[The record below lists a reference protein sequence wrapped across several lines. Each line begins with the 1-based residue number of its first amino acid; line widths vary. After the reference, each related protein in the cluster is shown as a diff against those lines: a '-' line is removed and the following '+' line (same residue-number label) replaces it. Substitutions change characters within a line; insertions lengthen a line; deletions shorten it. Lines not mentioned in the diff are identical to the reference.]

1 MNSPLM
7 KTLLVIAL
15 RHLAPLVGGAG
26 VVSDDDVQQVA
37 GALIL
42 LGSIAYHVYQRHE
55 GKKAAGEA

>member
-26 VVSDDDVQQVA
+26 VVSDNDVQQLA
-37 GALIL
+37 GALL
-42 LGSIAYHVYQRHE
+42 LIGSIAYHVAQRHAA
-55 GKKAAGEA
+55 KKAAGEA